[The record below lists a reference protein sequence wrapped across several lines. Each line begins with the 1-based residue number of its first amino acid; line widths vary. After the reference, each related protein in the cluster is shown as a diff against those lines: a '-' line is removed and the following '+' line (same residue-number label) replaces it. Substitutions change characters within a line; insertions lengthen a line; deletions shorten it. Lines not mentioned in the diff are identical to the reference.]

1 MIRVIQW
8 CALGLVL
15 VTACQKDSKNGS
27 MKQSVPVRTAAVTV
41 HDLSEAVRTSGFLSS
56 EAQTKLS
63 FKTGGIVDRL
73 YAKEGERVR
82 KGQVLA
88 ALKLDEIRAMVEQA
102 KNGYEKAERD
112 FSRAQNLYEDSVATL
127 EQVQDA
133 RTGLNV
139 AKSNLEIA
147 EFNLNHSR
155 IEAPSDGRIL
165 KRLAEENELIGP
177 GYQAFLFGTD
187 GTAWVV
193 KAGVIDRDA
202 VRLNLGDSA
211 SVVFDA
217 FPGQRFAGTIRTMA
231 GAPDPTSGLFEVEI
245 DVRKGPHNFINGL
258 FADAEIF
265 PSAKRKYRMI
275 PFEALV
281 EATGLVG
288 SVYTVSKDS
297 LARKIPV
304 TIGFLTERTVAV
316 EKGLENVDRV
326 ITEGSAYLDEGI
338 PVKVIAD

>member
-1 MIRVIQW
+1 MIRKMPW
-8 CALGLVL
+8 CAFGIILLA
-15 VTACQKDSKNGS
+15 ACQKGPKTGPAR
-27 MKQSVPVRTAAVTV
+27 QSVPVRTAAVMTER
-41 HDLSEAVRTSGFLSS
+41 LSEPVRTSGFLSS

-88 ALKLDEIRAMVEQA
+88 ALKLDEIRAMAEQA
-102 KNGYEKAERD
+102 KNGYEKSERD
-112 FSRAQNLYEDSVATL
+112 FSRAQNLYKDSVATL

-147 EFNLNHSR
+147 EFNLTHSR
-155 IEAPSDGRIL
+155 IEAPSEGRIL
-165 KRLAEENELIGP
+165 KRLVEENELIGP
-177 GYQAFLFGTD
+177 GYPAFLFGTD
-187 GTAWVV
+187 GSAWVV

-202 VRLNLGDSA
+202 VRLGTGDSA

-217 FPGQRFAGTIRTMA
+217 FPKAVFSGTVRTMA
-231 GAPDPTSGLFEVEI
+231 GAPDPMTGLFEVEI
-245 DVRKGPHNFINGL
+245 DIRKGPHNFINGL
-258 FADAEIF
+258 FADTEII
-265 PSAKRKYRMI
+265 PSSKRGYRII

-281 EATGLVG
+281 EVTGMQG
-288 SVYTVSKDS
+288 SVYTVSRDS

-304 TIGFLTERTVAV
+304 VIGFLTNRTAAV

-326 ITEGSAYLDEGI
+326 ITEGSAYLNEGM